1 MLLKLL
7 MRIMLKFLVYL
18 YDHKIIVLI
27 LGIVNHVHEN
37 PLELCKAIA
46 DKILQNGKAL
56 DLRLYYLF

>member
-37 PLELCKAIA
+37 PSELCEAIA
-46 DKILQNGKAL
+46 DKILQNGKFL
-56 DLRLYYLF
+56 EIRLVYLM